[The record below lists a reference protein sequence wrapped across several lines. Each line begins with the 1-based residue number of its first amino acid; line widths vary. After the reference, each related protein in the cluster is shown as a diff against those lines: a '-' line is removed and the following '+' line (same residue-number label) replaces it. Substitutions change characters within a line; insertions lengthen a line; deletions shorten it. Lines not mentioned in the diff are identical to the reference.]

1 MWHVWK
7 RLFAAALVAVIVG
20 VSVAQES
27 TEPTQSP
34 TTPHQDAPAPEPHPE
49 LKPLVEDI
57 RTLLRDGKLQDA
69 LSRAD
74 DLLQEARAR
83 GDKVG
88 EAYALHFRATALQE
102 MRKTTPDQL
111 PEVASVW
118 ASALAL
124 WREIGDGAYQVEA
137 LLGQAYCV
145 WRASPEQAQAL
156 VAEALRVAR
165 GEAKRPLAIAAVL
178 NSAGAGWYGI
188 GQLSVAEMLW
198 QQALAI
204 YEKLAP
210 NSLDVA
216 GTLNNLGTVALNRGD
231 LAVAEQLYQQ
241 ALAIYEKLAPNSL
254 QVAGTL
260 NNLGNVAYS
269 RGDLARAEQLY
280 QQALAIYEKLA
291 PNSLQAADTLHNLG
305 NVTDDRGDLA
315 RAEQYFQQAL
325 AIYKTLAPNSLQVA
339 STLNSLGVVARA
351 RGDLDTAEQYYQ
363 QALAIQEKLA
373 PNSLGVAKILHNL
386 GSVAFERGVL
396 ADAEWYFQ
404 QASAIFEKLAPNSLG
419 VAGTLEGLGVVARVR
434 GDLDTAERYY
444 EQVLAIRKRLAPDSL
459 EVARTLYNLGLVA
472 SDRGDLDT
480 AERYFQQALAIQE
493 KLAPDSLEV
502 ARTLNSLGVVARAR
516 GDLGTAERYYEQVL
530 AIKERLAP
538 NSLEVAS
545 TLHNLGNV
553 TNDRGDLARAEQ
565 YFRQALAIYKTLAPN
580 SLQVAVI
587 LHNLG
592 CVAFERGVLA
602 DAEWYFQQALAIRE
616 KLAPNSLGVAG
627 TLEGL
632 GVVARVRGDLD
643 TAERYYE
650 QVLAIRKRLAP
661 DSLEVARTLY
671 NLGLVASDR
680 GDLATAEQYFQQALA
695 IQEKLAPDSLD
706 VAQTLKNL
714 AILARRQKNY
724 SQAQRYLQRALK
736 IYETQRT
743 TIQDPETKAAFAE
756 RYFNAYTLQA
766 QLALDQQQPQQAA
779 LALERSR
786 ARTLAEL
793 MFTRALPVPTNAPQ
807 ALKDLIAQQ
816 EQLQRDFLL
825 LARQQRQTDP
835 DDTNALQRLQA
846 MSRELA
852 DRQRQLDRQLREQFP
867 AYADLLNPQPP
878 AIPQLQAAL
887 DANTVLLYHAFADK
901 ELLIVAVSRQT
912 VRGYRVKVD
921 VRALERDL
929 TEFQRLVAKPPLE
942 RTADERASVAQ
953 LGRRLYA
960 TLIKPAE
967 PSLKNAKTVLLC
979 PEGALNRL
987 PWGALVVSVDRQGR
1001 PTYWIERV
1009 AMGLTLSAGVYLQA
1023 RAVRPAPRGVAIAAV
1038 SQYRQRQVAQAPKT
1052 AQLVRRSGRA
1062 LGNLPAVKQEVAQLR
1077 RELSKLGVVIAQESN
1092 ATPARA
1098 RQMAQNARVV
1108 HFACHARADNVDPL
1122 GSGLLLAP
1130 AGSDEGLLTAAEVV
1144 SRWRLR
1150 ADVVM
1155 LSACETAVGV
1165 SRRYEGLYGSARAF
1179 LFAGARSVGAS
1190 LWQVSDASTARLM
1203 GAFYRAYARG
1213 VGKAEA
1219 LRRAQVELLRRQ
1231 EYSDPYYW
1239 SAFILIGAEQ

>member
-1 MWHVWK
+1 MWDVWK

-49 LKPLVEDI
+49 LKPLLNEL
-57 RTLLRDGKLQDA
+57 TKLISDRKFQDA
-69 LSRAD
+69 LPKTD
-74 DLLQEARAR
+74 ELLQQAKAK
-83 GDKVG
+83 GDAIG
-88 EAYALHFRATALQE
+88 EAYALRFRAAALQA
-102 MRKTTPDQL
+102 MRRTAPDQL

-124 WREIGDGAYQVEA
+124 WREIGDGALQVEA

-145 WRASPEQAQAL
+145 WRVSPEQAQAL
-156 VAEALRVAR
+156 VAEALQLAK

-178 NSAGAGWYGI
+178 NSAGVDWYGI
-188 GQLSVAEMLW
+188 GQLSVVETLW

-204 YEKLAP
+204 FANLAPNSLEMASTLNNLGNVAVDRGDLARAEQYYQQALAIFENLAPNSLEIARTLHNLGTVARNRGDLARAEQYYQQALAIFENLAP

-216 GTLNNLGTVALNRGD
+216 GTLNNLGSVARNRGD
-231 LAVAEQLYQQ
+231 LARAEQYYQQALAIFEHLAPNSLDVAGTLNNLGSVARNRGDLARAEQYYQQALAIFEHLAPNSLQVATMLHNLGNVAVDRGDLARAEQLLQQALAIQEKLAPNSLQVALTLTTLGNVAYARGGLARAEQLYQQ

-254 QVAGTL
+254 QVATALNNLGSVAHSRGDLARAEQYYQQALAIFEHLAPNSLQVARTL
-260 NNLGNVAYS
+260 NNLGVMASN

-291 PNSLQAADTLHNLG
+291 PNSLEVASTLNNLG
-305 NVTDDRGDLA
+305 NVAHSRGDLA
-315 RAEQYFQQAL
+315 R
-325 AIYKTLAPNSLQVA
+325 
-339 STLNSLGVVARA
+339 
-351 RGDLDTAEQYYQ
+351 AEQYYQ
-363 QALAIQEKLA
+363 QALAIFEHLA
-373 PNSLGVAKILHNL
+373 PNSLQVARTLHNL
-386 GSVAFERGVL
+386 GSVA
-396 ADAEWYFQ
+396 
-404 QASAIFEKLAPNSLG
+404 SN
-419 VAGTLEGLGVVARVR
+419 
-434 GDLDTAERYY
+434 
-444 EQVLAIRKRLAPDSL
+444 
-459 EVARTLYNLGLVA
+459 
-472 SDRGDLDT
+472 
-480 AERYFQQALAIQE
+480 
-493 KLAPDSLEV
+493 
-502 ARTLNSLGVVARAR
+502 
-516 GDLGTAERYYEQVL
+516 
-530 AIKERLAP
+530 
-538 NSLEVAS
+538 
-545 TLHNLGNV
+545 
-553 TNDRGDLARAEQ
+553 RGDLARAEQ
-565 YFRQALAIYKTLAPN
+565 YYQQALAIFENLAPNSLEVARTLHNLGSVAHDRGDLAAAERYLQQALAIYEKLAPN
-580 SLQVAVI
+580 SLQVAT
-587 LHNLG
+587 
-592 CVAFERGVLA
+592 
-602 DAEWYFQQALAIRE
+602 
-616 KLAPNSLGVAG
+616 
-627 TLEGL
+627 TL
-632 GVVARVRGDLD
+632 
-643 TAERYYE
+643 
-650 QVLAIRKRLAP
+650 Q
-661 DSLEVARTLY
+661 
-671 NLGLVASDR
+671 
-680 GDLATAEQYFQQALA
+680 
-695 IQEKLAPDSLD
+695 
-706 VAQTLKNL
+706 NL

-724 SQAQRYLQRALK
+724 PQAQRYLARALA
-736 IYETQRT
+736 IYETQRAA
-743 TIQDPETKAAFAE
+743 IPDPETKTAFAE
-756 RYFNAYTLQA
+756 TYFDAYTLQA

-793 MFTRALPVPTNAPQ
+793 MFTRALPVPPNAPQ

-816 EQLQRDFLL
+816 EQLQRELLL

-887 DANTVLLYHAFADK
+887 DANTVLLYHAFADT

-1009 AMGLTLSAGVYLQA
+1009 AIGVTLSAGVYLQA

-1130 AGSDEGLLTAAEVV
+1130 AGSDAGLLTAAEVV
-1144 SRWRLR
+1144 SRWRLQ

-1155 LSACETAVGV
+1155 LSACETAVGRV
-1165 SRRYEGLYGSARAF
+1165 YQYEGMFGLARAF
-1179 LFAGARSVGAS
+1179 LFAGARCVGAS
-1190 LWQVSDASTARLM
+1190 LWQVNDVSTGELM
-1203 GAFYRAYARG
+1203 EAFYRGYASG
-1213 VGKAEA
+1213 VPKAEA
-1219 LRRAQVELLRRQ
+1219 LRRAQVGLLRRK
-1231 EYSDPYYW
+1231 EYSDPYFW
-1239 SAFILIGAEQ
+1239 SGFILIGAEQ